1 VRKQISSAFI
11 HLLAAILRDT
21 QGKLLLFHFNLYN
34 VWRTHAWDEISL
46 THADDNHDIGRRCGI
61 FSCRVPNND
70 ACFVV
75 SCLL

>member
-1 VRKQISSAFI
+1 M
-11 HLLAAILRDT
+11 
-21 QGKLLLFHFNLYN
+21 YE
-34 VWRTHAWDEISL
+34 DEISL

-75 SCLL
+75 SCLLKNVRPRVPSMLLAAVLLGGLYVNHFPE